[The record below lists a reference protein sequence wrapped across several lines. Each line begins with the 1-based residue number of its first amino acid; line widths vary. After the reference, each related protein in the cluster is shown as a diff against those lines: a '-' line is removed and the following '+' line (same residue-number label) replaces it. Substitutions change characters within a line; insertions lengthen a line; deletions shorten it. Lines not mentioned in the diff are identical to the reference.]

1 MTGGLMQLVAHGYQA
16 VHIFRYWKQII
27 DLSLEEINKITIY
40 NEDNT
45 IHLWYTN
52 RVNKLIKVLRK
63 KYPRITNYILKCVIV
78 IYIAYTIDIH
88 SIEYNIKYEPYVKYF
103 NVMYKNTQDNTQTIQ
118 PPDNSI
124 TLNITHMMYLIKI
137 KDTHIMHSINKNYRK
152 FHNIKNDYVHNYFIS
167 LGYSYNYNKHLDNKE
182 PYYIYTTP
190 FFIDEH
196 LETSGVCNLSFI

>member
-1 MTGGLMQLVAHGYQA
+1 MTGGIMQLVVHEYQD
-16 VHIFRYWKQII
+16 VHIFRYWKQIIQII

-45 IHLWYTN
+45 IHTWYTN
-52 RVNKLIKVLRK
+52 RVNKLSKVLRK

-88 SIEYNIKYEPYVKYF
+88 SIEYNIKYEPYIRYF
-103 NVMYKNTQDNTQTIQ
+103 KPTYKNTLNIQ

-124 TLNITHMMYLIKI
+124 TLNITHLMYLI

-182 PYYIYTTP
+182 P
-190 FFIDEH
+190 
-196 LETSGVCNLSFI
+196 